1 MPIDLYAFNAY
12 NITNLTKEQTFM
24 KKLDF
29 VKLLE
34 ANGWYLKRHG
44 KEHDVYTKASGG
56 RIVVPRHSE
65 LKEPLVRAEIRK
77 WGLK

>member
-1 MPIDLYAFNAY
+1 
-12 NITNLTKEQTFM
+12 M
-24 KKLDF
+24 KRFIF

-34 ANGWYLKRHG
+34 SNGWYLKRHG
-44 KEHDVYTKASGG
+44 GDHDIYTNGSGG

-65 LKEPLVRAEIRK
+65 LKEPLVKAEIRK

>member
-1 MPIDLYAFNAY
+1 
-12 NITNLTKEQTFM
+12 M
-24 KKLDF
+24 KRIIF

-34 ANGWYLKRHG
+34 SNGWYLKRHG
-44 KEHDVYTKASGG
+44 GSHDIYTNGSGG

-65 LKEPLVRAEIRK
+65 LKEPLVQAEIRK